1 MKIILLG
8 YMGSGK
14 STIGKALANELN
26 LSFIDLDHTMEKQM
40 GMTISDFFEAS
51 GELKFRRLENE
62 VLGNVLAEN
71 DRMILSTGGGTP
83 CYGNNLQ
90 LMKSAPN
97 AKVFYLKASIKT
109 LTERL
114 LSEKDTRPLIQSIGD
129 EDLPEFIGKH
139 LFERSNFYL
148 QADYVV
154 DIDHKSVETIVKEMI
169 ELL

>member
-1 MKIILLG
+1 
-8 YMGSGK
+8 MGSGK

-26 LSFIDLDHTMEKQM
+26 LSFVDLDHAIEKQM

-62 VLGNVLAEN
+62 VLNNILAEN
-71 DRMILSTGGGTP
+71 DQMILSTGGGTP

-90 LMKSAPN
+90 LMKSALN
-97 AKVFYLKASIKT
+97 AKVFYLQASIKT
-109 LTERL
+109 LAERL

-129 EDLPEFIGKH
+129 ENLLEFIGKH

-148 QADYVV
+148 QADHVV
-154 DIDHKSVETIVKEMI
+154 DIDQKSVETIVKEI
-169 ELL
+169 VELL